1 MYTHPWIELLQL
13 LWREQL
19 HLCSNTPLNLVI
31 LPKYLLSSLR
41 RQEQVATIDILYIR
55 RIISIDVKMLVDV
68 FDKGMGVE
76 RQLDVLFE

>member
-1 MYTHPWIELLQL
+1 MYTHPRIELLQL

-19 HLCSNTPLNLVI
+19 HLCSNTPLNFVI

-41 RQEQVATIDILYIR
+41 RQEQVAAINILYIR
-55 RIISIDVKMLVDV
+55 RIISTNVKMLVDV
-68 FDKGMGVE
+68 FDEGMGVE